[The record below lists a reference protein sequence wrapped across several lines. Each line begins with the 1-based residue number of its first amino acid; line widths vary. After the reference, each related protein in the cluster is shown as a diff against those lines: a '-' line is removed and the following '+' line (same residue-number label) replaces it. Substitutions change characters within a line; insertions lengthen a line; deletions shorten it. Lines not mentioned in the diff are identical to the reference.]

1 MNRCLLAYVFCMLT
15 AAVGARADTP
25 APERVTVPFHLLTT
39 KHMVVQIKINGKGPY
54 RVIFDTG
61 APFSLI
67 NSKTARA
74 ASILPKDTPQPA
86 FGLFGP
92 AAPATIR
99 TLEIG
104 GLKAHSVPVI
114 VMDHPTVEV
123 LSRFLGPVEGILGF
137 PFFARYKMTLD
148 YQAKQ
153 LTFAPNGFEP
163 ADILQSLMT
172 DLLAREKPAAK
183 RLAPAALWGF
193 TIVKESANE
202 QAGVVIQEVLPGG
215 AAQKAGLRAG
225 DRLLSLDG
233 RWTDTVVDCYL
244 AASYVKPG
252 KEVRVVIERQGK
264 EQELLVKPVAGL

>member
-1 MNRCLLAYVFCMLT
+1 M
-15 AAVGARADTP
+15 AAALPARADTTV
-25 APERVTVPFHLLTT
+25 PEPVTVPFHLLLT
-39 KHMVVQIKINGKGPY
+39 KHIVVQIKINGKGPY

-74 ASILPKDTPQPA
+74 AALLPKNTPQPA
-86 FGLFGP
+86 FSLFGP
-92 AAPATIR
+92 AAPTTIR

-123 LSRFLGPVEGILGF
+123 ISKALGPVEGILGF

-153 LTFAPNGFEP
+153 MTFAPNGFEP

-172 DLLAREKPAAK
+172 DLLAREKPAT
-183 RLAPAALWGF
+183 RQLAPAALWGF
-193 TIVKESANE
+193 TIGKESADE
-202 QAGVVIQEVLPGG
+202 QAGVVIREVLSGG
-215 AAQKAGLRAG
+215 AAQRAGLRAG

-252 KEVRVVIERQGK
+252 TEVRVSIQRQGK
-264 EQELLVKPVAGL
+264 EEELLVKPVAGL

>member
-1 MNRCLLAYVFCMLT
+1 MIA
-15 AAVGARADTP
+15 AAVPARADTTTQVP
-25 APERVTVPFHLLTT
+25 VTVPFRLLPT
-39 KHMVVQIKINGKGPY
+39 KHMVIQIKINGKGPY

-61 APFSLI
+61 APVSLI
-67 NSKTARA
+67 SSKTARA
-74 ASILPKDTPQPA
+74 AALLPKNMPQPA

-92 AAPATIR
+92 AAPTTIK

-104 GLKAHSVPVI
+104 ELKAHSVPVI

-123 LSRFLGPVEGILGF
+123 LSRVLGPVEGILGF

-153 LTFAPNGFEP
+153 LTFTPNGFEP
-163 ADILQSLMT
+163 ADILQSLMSG
-172 DLLAREKPAAK
+172 LLAREKPAAK

-193 TIVKESANE
+193 TIGKESTDE
-202 QAGVVIQEVLPGG
+202 QAGVLIRDVLPGG
-215 AAQKAGLRAG
+215 AALKAGLRAG

-244 AASYVKPG
+244 AASSIKPG
-252 KEVRVVIERQGK
+252 TEVRVIIERQGK
-264 EQELLVKPVAGL
+264 EKELLVKPVTGL